1 MAVSKYIKNENAVYL
16 ALGFNVNQA
25 TPLDA
30 RLVVTKYEGLTQ
42 ASEGDNIFYDG
53 IVVSVV
59 DDPDP
64 TKNGLYQLIH
74 MPSSTIGNW
83 HKIATASEVENVRN
97 ALSNINVKVN
107 DVNGVRDGNEVNV
120 TISGDSIHLG
130 ENYDGESNSEAP
142 LKGDTINDAIKKI
155 VNIIINN
162 EKVTAAS
169 ANDLND
175 KIGKLSGDAITNVS
189 LNDDKTKLVITKDGN
204 NIEIPLTDLAK
215 IFIFDKTGDTDHN
228 VIFSTATG
236 NDGKVTIKGNIT
248 SFDCGEYTGEDSQ
261 S

>member
-42 ASEGDNIFYDG
+42 ASQGDNVFYDG

-59 DDPDP
+59 DDTED
-64 TKNGLYQLIH
+64 KNGLYQLIH
-74 MPSSTIGNW
+74 MPANNIKNW
-83 HKIATASEVENVRN
+83 HKIATAAEVEKVKNTV
-97 ALSNINVKVN
+97 SSIN
-107 DVNGVRDGNEVNV
+107 G
-120 TISGDSIHLG
+120 SSIQLG
-130 ENYDGESNSEAP
+130 STYDGEAHAESPAT
-142 LKGDTINDAIKKI
+142 GDTINDAIKKI
-155 VNIIINN
+155 VDIISKN

-175 KIGKLSGDAITNVS
+175 KIGKVSGDAITNVS

-215 IFIFDKTGDTDHN
+215 VFIFDDTGDADHN
-228 VIFSTATG
+228 VIFSTTTG
-236 NDGKVTIKGNIT
+236 SDGHITVQGNLI
-248 SFDCGEYTGEDSQ
+248 SLDCGEYIGENGQ

>member
-1 MAVSKYIKNENAVYL
+1 MAVSNYIKNENAVYL

-30 RLVVTKYEGLTQ
+30 RLVVTEYTGLTQ
-42 ASEGDNIFYDG
+42 ASTGDNVFYDG

-74 MPSSTIGNW
+74 MPASSINNW
-83 HKIATASEVENVRN
+83 HKIASAADVENVKN
-97 ALSNINVKVN
+97 TLSSINGSSIQLSN
-107 DVNGVRDGNEVNV
+107 
-120 TISGDSIHLG
+120 T
-130 ENYDGESNSEAP
+130 YDGEENTESP
-142 LKGDTINDAIKKI
+142 LKGDTIDSAIKKI
-155 VNIIINN
+155 VDIIIKD

-175 KIGKLSGDAITNVS
+175 KIGKLSGDAVTNVS
-189 LNDDKTKLVITKDGN
+189 LNDDKTKLVIAKDGN

-215 IFIFDKTGDTDHN
+215 IYTFDDTGDTDHN
-228 VIFSTATG
+228 VKFTTTTG
-236 NDGKVTIKGNIT
+236 SDGKVTIQGNIT
-248 SFDCGEYTGEDSQ
+248 SFDCGVYEGQ
-261 S
+261 N

>member
-1 MAVSKYIKNENAVYL
+1 MAVSRYIKNENAVYL

-59 DDPDP
+59 DDTDQ

-74 MPSSTIGNW
+74 MPASDIKNW
-83 HKIATASEVENVRN
+83 HKIATAAEVKNIKN
-97 ALSNINVKVN
+97 ALSSVKI
-107 DVNGVRDGNEVNV
+107 NGVSGTQGENGINF

-130 ENYDGESNSEAP
+130 ANYDGEGNAEAP
-142 LKGDTINDAIKKI
+142 STGDTINDAIKKI
-155 VNIIINN
+155 VDIIIKN
-162 EKVTAAS
+162 EKVVAAS

-175 KIGKLSGDAITNVS
+175 KIGKLSGDAITNIS
-189 LNDDKTKLVITKDGN
+189 LDDSKSNLVITKDGSD
-204 NIEIPLTDLAK
+204 IKIPLTDLAK
-215 IFIFDKTGDTDHN
+215 VYTFDTNGDDNHN
-228 VIFSTATG
+228 VKFTTRENGGQVVIQG
-236 NDGKVTIKGNIT
+236 NVSLD
-248 SFDCGEYTGEDSQ
+248 SGEYTVTGNKYV
-261 S
+261 

>member
-1 MAVSKYIKNENAVYL
+1 MAVSTYIKNENAVYL

-42 ASEGDNIFYDG
+42 ASQGDNVFYDG

-59 DDPDP
+59 DDPDS

-74 MPSSTIGNW
+74 MPANNINNW
-83 HKIATASEVENVRN
+83 HKIATAAEVEKVKNTV
-97 ALSNINVKVN
+97 SSIN
-107 DVNGVRDGNEVNV
+107 G
-120 TISGDSIHLG
+120 SSIQLG
-130 ENYDGESNSEAP
+130 STYDGEANAESPAT
-142 LKGDTINDAIKKI
+142 GDTINDAIKKI
-155 VNIIINN
+155 VDIIIKN
-162 EKVTAAS
+162 EKVVAAS

-189 LNDDKTKLVITKDGN
+189 LDDSKTKLVITKDGN
-204 NIEIPLTDLAK
+204 NIEIPLSDLAK
-215 IFIFDKTGDTDHN
+215 TYTFDTKGDANHN
-228 VIFSTATG
+228 IIFSTTTG
-236 NDGKVTIKGNIT
+236 SDGHVTVQGNLI
-248 SFDCGEYTGEDSQ
+248 SLDCGEYIGENGQ

>member
-1 MAVSKYIKNENAVYL
+1 MAVSEYIKNKNAVYL

-42 ASEGDNIFYDG
+42 ASQGDNVFYDG

-59 DDPDP
+59 DDPDS

-74 MPSSTIGNW
+74 MPASDINNW
-83 HKIATASEVENVRN
+83 HKIATAAEVENVKN
-97 ALSNINVKVN
+97 TVSSIN
-107 DVNGVRDGNEVNV
+107 GSS
-120 TISGDSIHLG
+120 IQLDST
-130 ENYDGESNSEAP
+130 YDGEVNAESPAT
-142 LKGDTINDAIKKI
+142 GDTINDAIKKI
-155 VNIIINN
+155 VDIIIKD

-175 KIGKLSGDAITNVS
+175 KIGKVSGDAITNVS
-189 LNDDKTKLVITKDGN
+189 LDDSKTKLVITKDGN

-215 IFIFDKTGDTDHN
+215 IYTFDTTGDTDHN
-228 VIFSTATG
+228 VKFTTTTG
-236 NDGKVTIKGNIT
+236 SDGKVTIKGNIE
-248 SFDCGEYTGEDSQ
+248 SFDCGEYEGQ
-261 S
+261 N

>member
-59 DDPDP
+59 DDPDQ

-74 MPSSTIGNW
+74 MPASDIKNW
-83 HKIATASEVENVRN
+83 HKIATAAEVKNTV
-97 ALSNINVKVN
+97 SSIN
-107 DVNGVRDGNEVNV
+107 G
-120 TISGDSIHLG
+120 SSIQLG
-130 ENYDGESNSEAP
+130 STYDGEVNAESPAT
-142 LKGDTINDAIKKI
+142 GDTINDAIKKI
-155 VNIIINN
+155 VDIIIKD

-175 KIGKLSGDAITNVS
+175 KIGKVSGDAITNVS

-204 NIEIPLTDLAK
+204 NIEIKLTDLAN
-215 IFIFDKTGDTDHN
+215 IYTFDATGDPDHN
-228 VIFSTATG
+228 IIFSTTTG
-236 NDGKVTIKGNIT
+236 SDGKVTIKGNIE
-248 SFDCGEYTGEDSQ
+248 SFDCGEYEGQ
-261 S
+261 N

>member
-1 MAVSKYIKNENAVYL
+1 MAVSRYIKNENNVYL

-30 RLVVTKYEGLTQ
+30 RLVVTEYEGLTQ

-59 DDPDP
+59 DDTDQ

-74 MPSSTIGNW
+74 MPASDIKNW
-83 HKIATASEVENVRN
+83 HKIATAAEVEKVKNTV
-97 ALSNINVKVN
+97 SSIN
-107 DVNGVRDGNEVNV
+107 G
-120 TISGDSIHLG
+120 SSIQLG
-130 ENYDGESNSEAP
+130 STYDGEVNAESPAT
-142 LKGDTINDAIKKI
+142 GDTINDAIKKI
-155 VNIIINN
+155 VDIIIKD

-175 KIGKLSGDAITNVS
+175 KIGKVSGDAITNVS

-204 NIEIPLTDLAK
+204 NIEIKLTDLAN
-215 IFIFDKTGDTDHN
+215 IYTFDATGDPDHN
-228 VIFSTATG
+228 VKFTTTTG
-236 NDGKVTIKGNIT
+236 SDGKVTIKGNIE
-248 SFDCGEYTGEDSQ
+248 SFDCGEYEGQ
-261 S
+261 N